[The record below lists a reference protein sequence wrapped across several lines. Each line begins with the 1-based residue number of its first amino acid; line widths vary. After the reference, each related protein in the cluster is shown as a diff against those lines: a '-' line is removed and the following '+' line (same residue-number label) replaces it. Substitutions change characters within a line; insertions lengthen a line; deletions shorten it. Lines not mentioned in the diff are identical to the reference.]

1 MRRALAL
8 LAPVLLAAGCVT
20 ETPEEPVRRS
30 FTWVSDSTTTRYTE
44 KDARNALVLPV
55 GIEVPEETF
64 VTDALSLT
72 FYPGEEARRNG
83 DRLYHGL
90 TIAIC
95 RGLGD
100 AGGAAGPRI
109 LERPDRDVVLLEQGS
124 ATALQVQEV
133 VERGR
138 PWGYVGTG
146 RHFADYYE
154 MTGCMNGRRWSG
166 TGTYPDEFLREL
178 LLRLRRAIPFPSA
191 IPDRSPATA
200 RD

>member
-1 MRRALAL
+1 MLRRQQYYNGDMCTGIATIHKGKLHY
-8 LAPVLLAAGCVT
+8 
-20 ETPEEPVRRS
+20 R
-30 FTWVSDSTTTRYTE
+30 
-44 KDARNALVLPV
+44 KLVGDVDTL
-55 GIEVPEETF
+55 IRE
-64 VTDALSLT
+64 TDALSLP
-72 FYPGEEARRNG
+72 FSPGAEARRNG

-95 RGLGD
+95 RGLDD

-124 ATALQVQEV
+124 AIALQVQEV

-191 IPDRSPATA
+191 IPDRSPAPA